1 MADIVFKLE
10 PEIISGR
17 DTINRA
23 GALCGGQG
31 GRALLVTEQALGG
44 NGAVERLTAILEDAG
59 IETIV
64 FDEVPGQGAADT
76 AETAAALAKGA
87 RCTAVIGFGGLAVQ
101 SAARTAAVLANSRQ
115 GLFAL
120 LDGAR
125 EDAAPVPCAAIPT
138 EGGDPFLLA
147 GGFLAFDPRDCSM
160 KLITPPPGLRAGVI
174 LDSGLMAPR
183 DGKSAATAFFDGFF
197 GAMEAYCSVK
207 ASVLSDALLEQAITL
222 YGKLLAS
229 CGKEETGKETG
240 EEAEAGANGEGEG
253 AAEAG
258 DSPAGESAG
267 DDFAALSAHAAF
279 LAALGSA
286 ASAPGMGTALAFS
299 LSGKF
304 SVPKPWC
311 STVLLPWVL
320 ERLAAARPEKTAK
333 TAALLGMAEAAEA
346 EAAAKLADALR
357 GKIAALEA
365 PAKLSEFRLS
375 LDRLVPMAESARALE
390 FAASSP
396 WTVTAEDAYA
406 LLKQAF

>member
-31 GRALLVTEQALGG
+31 GRALLVTEQALCG

-64 FDEVPGQGAADT
+64 FDEVPGQGASDT

-125 EDAAPVPCAAIPT
+125 EDAAPVSCAAIPT

-147 GGFLAFDPRDCSM
+147 GGFLALDPRDRSM

-197 GAMEAYCSVK
+197 GAVEAYCSAK
-207 ASVLSDALLEQAITL
+207 ATVLSDALLEQAIAL
-222 YGKLLAS
+222 YGRLLAS
-229 CGKEETGKETG
+229 CGKEKTEKDGKET
-240 EEAEAGANGEGEG
+240 GANGEGEG
-253 AAEAG
+253 AAETG
-258 DSPAGESAG
+258 YSPAGESAG

-279 LAALGSA
+279 LTALGSA

-333 TAALLGMAEAAEA
+333 AAVLLGGAGTAEA
-346 EAAAKLADALR
+346 EAAAKLADTMR
-357 GKIAALEA
+357 GRIAALEA

-375 LDRLVPMAESARALE
+375 LDRLVPVAESARALE

>member
-10 PEIISGR
+10 PEVISGR

-31 GRALLVTEQALGG
+31 GRALLVTEQALCG

-101 SAARTAAVLANSRQ
+101 SAARMAAVLANSRQ

-147 GGFLAFDPRDCSM
+147 GGFLALDPRDRSM

-183 DGKSAATAFFDGFF
+183 DGKSAAAAFFDGLF
-197 GAMEAYCSVK
+197 GAVEAYCSAK
-207 ASVLSDALLEQAITL
+207 ATVLSDALLEQAIAL

-229 CGKEETGKETG
+229 CGKEKAGKEAK
-240 EEAEAGANGEGEG
+240 AEAGANAEGEG
-253 AAEAG
+253 AAETG
-258 DSPAGESAG
+258 NSPAGESAG

-286 ASAPGMGTALAFS
+286 ASAPGIGTALAFA
-299 LSGKF
+299 LNGKF

-333 TAALLGMAEAAEA
+333 AAALLGMA

-357 GKIAALEA
+357 GKIAAQEA

-375 LDRLVPMAESARALE
+375 LDRLVPVAESARALE